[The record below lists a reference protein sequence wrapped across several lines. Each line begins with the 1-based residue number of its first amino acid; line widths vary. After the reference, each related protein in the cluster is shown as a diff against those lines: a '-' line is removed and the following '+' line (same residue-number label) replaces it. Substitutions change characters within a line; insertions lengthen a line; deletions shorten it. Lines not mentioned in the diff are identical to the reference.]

1 MKQICHGGYCSLKKW
16 LKLSLKTYF
25 SGHFERFFVYTLM
38 YPITAKFFTYK
49 DLIEV
54 RNCGKLRQYSIC
66 GCQVTNFHPWIVS
79 FCFVLDPYS
88 PKFSQEVIFM
98 QIKTVFYKPFKN
110 LRFHWN
116 MTYPQFTP
124 LVHFLG

>member
-1 MKQICHGGYCSLKKW
+1 MKQICHGVYCSLKKW

-66 GCQVTNFHPWIVS
+66 GCQVINFQGFLFQFSIHELSLFVLFWTLTPPNFH
-79 FCFVLDPYS
+79 
-88 PKFSQEVIFM
+88 K
-98 QIKTVFYKPFKN
+98 
-110 LRFHWN
+110 R
-116 MTYPQFTP
+116 
-124 LVHFLG
+124 